1 MTNMLANILDSFRLD
16 NKIALVTGSASG
28 LGAAIA
34 VGLAQAGA
42 TVACHGNRRAA
53 TETAATIG
61 GSAAAFRAD
70 LSSTSGAEDL
80 FTQVKDKFGR
90 VDILIN
96 NAGTILRAAAEDVTL
111 TDWQQVLQVNL
122 TSVFQLSQLAA
133 RDMIARGGG
142 GKIVNIASLLSFQGG
157 IRVPAY
163 AASKGGVAQ
172 LTKALANEWA
182 PKGIQVNAIAP
193 GYFATTNTEALQ
205 ADETR
210 NRQILERIPA
220 ARWGQ
225 PQDLAGAALFLSS
238 PASDYVTGTVITVDG
253 GWMGR

>member
-1 MTNMLANILDSFRLD
+1 MQTILDLFRLD
-16 NKIALVTGSASG
+16 NKVALVTGAASG

-34 VGLAQAGA
+34 TALAQAGA
-42 TVACHGNRRAA
+42 TVAVHGNRRAA
-53 TETAATIG
+53 TETAAAIG
-61 GSAAAFRAD
+61 SKAAAFRAD
-70 LSSTSGAEDL
+70 LSSTEGASEL
-80 FTQVKDKFGR
+80 FGQVMDKFGR
-90 VDILIN
+90 VDVLVN
-96 NAGTILRAAAEDVTL
+96 NAGTIIRHAAEEYPL
-111 TDWQQVLQVNL
+111 EDWQTVLQVNL

-133 RDMIARGGG
+133 RDMISRSAPDQNV

-220 ARWGQ
+220 GRWGQ
-225 PQDLAGAALFLSS
+225 PNDLAGAALFLSC

>member
-1 MTNMLANILDSFRLD
+1 MQNILELFRLD
-16 NKIALVTGSASG
+16 NKVALVTGAASG

-34 VGLAQAGA
+34 TGLAQAGA
-42 TVACHGNRRAA
+42 TVAVHGNRRAA
-53 TETAATIG
+53 TETAAAIG
-61 GSAAAFRAD
+61 SKAAAFRAD
-70 LSSTSGAEDL
+70 LSSPDGASEL
-80 FTQVKDKFGR
+80 FSQVKKQFGR
-90 VDILIN
+90 VDILVN
-96 NAGTILRAAAEDVTL
+96 NAGTIIRHAAEEFPL
-111 TDWQQVLQVNL
+111 EDWQTVLQVNL
-122 TSVFQLSQLAA
+122 TSVFQLSQLAG
-133 RDMIARGGG
+133 RDMIARNAS

-182 PKGIQVNAIAP
+182 AKNIQVNAIAP

-220 ARWGQ
+220 GRWGQ
-225 PQDLAGAALFLSS
+225 PVDLAGAALFLSS
-238 PASDYVTGTVITVDG
+238 PASDYVTGTVLTVDG